1 MKIGIA
7 GLGRMGSA
15 IAVRLIGLGQ
25 DLVVWN
31 RSAGKSAALEAA
43 GAKVAATPARL
54 AVDADVI
61 ITILTDANAV
71 SAVYLG
77 KDGLLGGQ
85 VAGKLFIEMSTVRPA
100 EQRSLAQEVL
110 KKGAAMIDCP
120 VGGTVGPARDG
131 RLFGFAGGDAADVAR
146 AKPVLDQLCRR
157 LEHVGPVGAGATM
170 KLAINLPLLVY
181 WQALGEA
188 LSLCESLNI
197 DPARQMDIFADTSGG
212 ANVLKVRGASI
223 AAALGGQEI
232 SPVTFDVGLI
242 RKDLQTM
249 VEEAQSLGRVLPLA
263 ARTLQYFEQA
273 EREGMGA
280 QDGAMVPVRWARQSG
295 FKDEG

>member
-15 IAVRLIGLGQ
+15 IAVRLTGLGQ

-77 KDGLLGGQ
+77 KDGLL
-85 VAGKLFIEMSTVRPA
+85 A
-100 EQRSLAQEVL
+100 
-110 KKGAAMIDCP
+110 
-120 VGGTVGPARDG
+120 
-131 RLFGFAGGDAADVAR
+131 
-146 AKPVLDQLCRR
+146 
-157 LEHVGPVGAGATM
+157 
-170 KLAINLPLLVY
+170 
-181 WQALGEA
+181 
-188 LSLCESLNI
+188 
-197 DPARQMDIFADTSGG
+197 SGG

-280 QDGAMVPVRWARQSG
+280 QDGAMVPVRWARQGG
-295 FKDEG
+295 FKGEG